1 MKNLFTTLC
10 LATLVSACSPSDGKY
25 QTKATSDSAVTMTE
39 NMSFETVEENLR
51 QALQKRDLK
60 LFTVV
65 DHGEGA
71 ESVGMDIGQS
81 KLFIFG
87 NPQSGTPL
95 MVANREMGLELPMKI
110 LIFENGRGEIGLRRT
125 DIKALAAQ
133 YDLTDQEERIQ
144 KIDMTLN
151 AISEETLSGS
161 Q

>member
-10 LATLVSACSPSDGKY
+10 LTTLVSACSPSDGKY
-25 QTKATSDSAVTMTE
+25 QTKATSVSAVTMTE

-87 NPQSGTPL
+87 NPKSGTPL
-95 MVANREMGLELPMKI
+95 MVANREMGVELPMKI

-133 YDLTDQEERIQ
+133 YDLTDQEKRIQ

-151 AISEETLSGS
+151 AISEEAVSGS

>member
-1 MKNLFTTLC
+1 MKNLYTTLC
-10 LATLVSACSPSDGKY
+10 LAILVSACSPSDGKY
-25 QTKATSDSAVTMTE
+25 QTKATSVSAVTMTA

-60 LFTVV
+60 LFAVI

-95 MVANREMGLELPMKI
+95 MVANHEVGLELPMKI
-110 LIFENGRGEIGLRRT
+110 LIFENELGEVGLRRT
-125 DIKALAAQ
+125 DIRALAAQ
-133 YDLTDQEERIQ
+133 YDLTDQGERIQ
-144 KIDMTLN
+144 TIEMTLN
-151 AISEETLSGS
+151 AISEEAVSGA